1 MDHPSPIAPRELLSS
16 LRWRY
21 AVKQFDNTRKIDA
34 PVWTALEESLLLSPS
49 SFGLQPWKF
58 IVIDDSQLRT
68 QLRVASWNQSQI
80 TDASHLVVFARRSE
94 ITSDDVERYVE
105 RIAQVRGV
113 TTASVGDYKKLM
125 LGSLSTMDASA
136 KSEWSARQVY
146 IALGFFLEAA
156 ALLGVDACPMEGID
170 PAKYDA
176 MLGLAARGYTT
187 TVAATVGYRAA
198 SDLQATL
205 AKVRFPMDQIIEH
218 R

>member
-1 MDHPSPIAPRELLSS
+1 
-16 LRWRY
+16 
-21 AVKQFDNTRKIDA
+21 VKQFDNTRKIDA

-146 IALGFFLEAA
+146 IALGFFLESA

>member
-1 MDHPSPIAPRELLSS
+1 M
-16 LRWRY
+16 
-21 AVKQFDNTRKIDA
+21 KQFDNTRKIDA

>member
-1 MDHPSPIAPRELLSS
+1 
-16 LRWRY
+16 
-21 AVKQFDNTRKIDA
+21 VKQFDNTRKIDA